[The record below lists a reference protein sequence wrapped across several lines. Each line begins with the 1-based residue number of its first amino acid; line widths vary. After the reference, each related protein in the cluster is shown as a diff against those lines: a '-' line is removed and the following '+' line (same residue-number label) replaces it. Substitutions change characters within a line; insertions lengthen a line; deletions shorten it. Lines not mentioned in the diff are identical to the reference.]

1 MVGLTQRRAQVGQ
14 RLLGQLDAVP
24 GRVGQ
29 PFLDRLAARAGA

>member
-1 MVGLTQRRAQVGQ
+1 VAQRGAQVGQ
-14 RLLGQLDAVP
+14 RLLGQLGAVP